1 MSGGISAI
9 KGFDYQAT
17 VILDILFKH
26 FALYGSSAKARPEGL
41 DDLDLSWIDGDTENK
56 QYIQIKKPAENN
68 SGELKPT
75 PWTLPLTVKDL
86 LPKAIKNL
94 SGNDHT
100 QLWVLGDKVDDSMSS
115 LINAQDKAPSSVPQ
129 IYWSAVHGLARNK
142 ALPKI
147 KLNKTEMGSLTRWK
161 VPTNLSIDPEKAKST
176 LLSEHKNIV
185 KKFSNSDEYSTS
197 YAIAVN
203 ELHCSMP
210 DVLARIQIRATY
222 GSEQEVAERIYEQ
235 LMAHFSLQK
244 TVIENTLF
252 RNLRGFIN
260 DISKQPG
267 RSFNQEELEIELR
280 CVWPQMIPIKH
291 LPVLSPDHLARR
303 DITERF
309 TMKWVGKAIEAI
321 GISGSGKTS
330 LTAEIAERSLEI
342 NPERLVY
349 YAEVRPSIS
358 LRDVLTGVAFH
369 LRRQG
374 IVEPFSIA
382 VTGGS
387 TEEEI
392 LISLAH
398 SYSSMALDVLLL
410 IDLVEGTC
418 STAFSRDLAT
428 FIRTLSTTSTRIG
441 VFGQESA
448 LREMTPLERGEFGVS
463 RLDIR
468 GFSFEEF
475 VKLVSNY
482 HPSFSNDWIALR
494 NIYLNVTAGR
504 ASGLFAKLAQA
515 ISRSASIQDML
526 KIAAQPAEDMLA
538 YAEQKRFNLISD
550 GARRASEK
558 LVCFALP
565 FQRKDAEEIFPDE
578 NIGIGI
584 RELLSQGLLRYHD
597 TDFFEMHETVR
608 AGLEGMLS
616 ISVRRSAH
624 QALATWYC
632 KQGLVTAEIL
642 HLEKAGKPVEA
653 KERACELFLRGEQW
667 SAVTAYVIRHK
678 LLSVTD
684 VIDVI
689 STPQSIE
696 DIYLL
701 TSIIKELGEPLP
713 ASNLY
718 RIMHDQPQRFF
729 SDYQWS
735 SAIIEMILEY
745 YPEELH
751 NLIVFSID
759 NAADDNQM
767 EWALGR
773 LNVAMLRKAIPVNS
787 DTIELFNSRP
797 HHIKDMLVK
806 VLMRDR
812 RREALRAAF
821 EFITINQESNKTS
834 KSRSRPDFTLNIES
848 LDDTVE
854 FLAAMPRAQFSSMI
868 ISKSALLGPL
878 TGMVWSS
885 RVNLRVFCIEVLRDG
900 NFEEAVTENAIR
912 ILIFLA
918 EPSLF
923 NLCESFANRKDGI
936 RAFSALLPVLQPAF
950 FDSSRYQAQLFDR
963 NTTIEERLTALSILA
978 YAGEDLGTIYKGLKI
993 AEIYI
998 EDRKMWDFL
1007 FLMLCHQKPFIEAI
1021 ELLEEYITTM
1031 DSKGISLAIPAIMK
1045 LGELS
1050 DSEVTTMLTRALT
1063 HCNPEIRQSATLS
1076 LSRRRSRI
1084 ALPALIEAYAKEK
1097 QETLAVGMASAIVAS
1112 GAKSALVLRGQLK
1125 SPVIQLWQCI
1135 LTMRLGDVDNA
1146 DELIRIAID
1155 PLLNWQLRRSAIFA
1169 ASRLPYSSALER
1181 IDSVIM
1187 GESSPLTIDHSENL
1201 ECHSLISSVLTDS
1214 QMGWCSFFA
1223 RGRDSFIDFFAALFD
1238 EAWNDSWRKEGL
1250 PSGYEA
1256 AAWLYDRLS
1265 IHGWPENGEAPERV
1279 HNEVNIPL
1287 LQSAVIRSLRQCGQP
1302 ELIEQQLASADHIWI
1317 AIKCL
1322 MERRRAGDVDVEH
1335 LRALVDAS
1343 PCQGYG
1349 VLHRIINEMGGRKVK
1364 VQKDKP
1370 AAEPECKRTASETN
1384 ITFDDAIRVLS
1395 GTIAN
1400 FESSAPLVFE
1410 NLSSEQC
1417 EQLIRLSAPTNDHRQ
1432 GIETYI
1438 PMIKFT
1444 SSGHVVAQHQLT
1456 TTASNTS
1463 PSIFIRP
1470 AVAAA
1475 NSFGLPI
1482 PWLNKLMTER
1492 WSEGFVKKY
1501 LVCLCATNNSSRFY
1515 EELSKYEDVMI
1526 EVLYDSSVY
1535 EYVQKHIDERIIP
1548 TLMRYVSSGTEKLFE
1563 GLCMLALEVNHPNI
1577 DPVLNSLL
1585 NRWSQHFDNLSTVS
1599 QHDDNYSLWRGFRRL
1614 TEHPRFDN
1622 ISEWIPL
1629 LEKALWAPVRWFHA
1643 QNIVRVLE
1651 RDPRSYVLVESRLFK
1666 SENWE
1671 HFNVDE
1677 IDRLDDAAERLFKIL
1692 LEEKCE

>member
-17 VILDILFKH
+17 VILDMLFEH
-26 FALYGSSAKARPEGL
+26 FGQYGASAKARPEGL
-41 DDLDLSWIDGDTENK
+41 DDLDLSWVDCDTEYK
-56 QYIQIKKPAENN
+56 QYIQIKKPAESN

-75 PWTLPLTVKDL
+75 PWTLSLIVKDL
-86 LPKAIKNL
+86 LPNAIKNL

-100 QLWVLGDKVDDSMSS
+100 QLWVLGDKVDDPVSS
-115 LINAQDKAPSSVPQ
+115 LINALDKAPFSVPQ
-129 IYWSAVHGLARNK
+129 GYWSAVHGLARNK

-147 KLNKTEMGSLTRWK
+147 KLNKKEKRSLTRWK

-176 LLSEHKNIV
+176 LLSEHEKIV
-185 KKFSNSDEYSTS
+185 KKFSNSDEYSAS

-222 GSEQEVAERIYEQ
+222 GSEQEVAERVYEQ
-235 LMAHFSLQK
+235 LMERFSLQR

-280 CVWPQMIPIKH
+280 CVWPQMIPIKNI
-291 LPVLSPDHLARR
+291 PVLSSDHLARR

-349 YAEVRPSIS
+349 YAEVRPNIS
-358 LRDVLTGVAFH
+358 LRDLLTGVAFH

-382 VTGGS
+382 VTGGV
-387 TEEEI
+387 TEEEV

-398 SYSSMALDVLLL
+398 SYSAMKLEVLLL

-428 FIRTLSTTSTRIG
+428 FIRILSTSTTHIG

-448 LREMTPLERGEFGVS
+448 LREMTALERDEFGVS

-482 HPSFSNDWIALR
+482 HASSSIDRAALR
-494 NIYLNVTAGR
+494 DIYQSVTAGR

-515 ISRSASIQDML
+515 IARTASMEDML

-550 GARRASEK
+550 GARSAAEK
-558 LVCFALP
+558 IVCFALP
-565 FQRKDAEEIFPDE
+565 FLRKDAEDIFPDE
-578 NIGIGI
+578 NIGLGI
-584 RELLSQGLLRYHD
+584 RELLAQGLLQHHD
-597 TDFFEMHETVR
+597 KDLYEMHETVR
-608 AGLEGMLS
+608 AGLEVLLA
-616 ISVRRSAH
+616 INVRRSAH

-632 KQGLVTAEIL
+632 TQGLVTAEIL

-678 LLSVTD
+678 LLSVKD
-684 VIDVI
+684 VIGVI

-713 ASNLY
+713 ADNLN
-718 RIMHDQPQRFF
+718 RIMHDQRQRFF

-735 SAIIEMILEY
+735 SAIIETILDY
-745 YPEELH
+745 YPEELN

-759 NAADDNQM
+759 NAADDNQI

-773 LNVAMLRKAIPVNS
+773 LDVVMLRKAIPVNS

-821 EFITINQESNKTS
+821 EFITSHQRSNKKS
-834 KSRSRPDFTLNIES
+834 KRRSRPDLTLNIES

-854 FLAAMPRAQFSSMI
+854 FLAAMPQALLPDMI

-885 RVNLRVFCIEVLRDG
+885 RVNLRAYCIEVLREG
-900 NFEEAVTENAIR
+900 KLEQVVTENAIR

-923 NLCESFANRKDGI
+923 NLCESFANRKDGV

-950 FDSSRYQAQLFDR
+950 FDSSRYQAQLFDSS
-963 NTTIEERLTALSILA
+963 TTIEERLTALSILA
-978 YAGEDLGTIYKGLKI
+978 YAGEDLGTIYKRLKI
-993 AEIYI
+993 AEVYI
-998 EDRKMWDFL
+998 EGRKIWDFL

-1021 ELLEEYITTM
+1021 ELLEEYITSM

-1050 DSEVTTMLTRALT
+1050 DSEATTMLTRALT
-1063 HCNPEIRQSATLS
+1063 HSNPEIRQSATLS
-1076 LSRRRSRI
+1076 LSRRRSSI
-1084 ALPALIEAYAKEK
+1084 ALSALIEAYAKEE
-1097 QETLAVGMASAIVAS
+1097 QETLAVGMATAIVAS

-1125 SPVIQLWQCI
+1125 SPAIQLWQCI

-1169 ASRLPYSSALER
+1169 ASRLPYSFALER
-1181 IDSVIM
+1181 IVSVIM

-1201 ECHSLISSVLTDS
+1201 GCHSLISSILTDS

-1223 RGRDSFIDFFAALFD
+1223 RGRDSFIDFFAGIFD
-1238 EAWNDSWRKEGL
+1238 ETWIDSWIKEGL
-1250 PSGYEA
+1250 PSGSDA
-1256 AAWLYDRLS
+1256 AGWLYDRLS
-1265 IHGWPENGEAPERV
+1265 IYGWPENREAPDRV
-1279 HNEVNIPL
+1279 LTEVNIPL
-1287 LQSAVIRSLRQCGQP
+1287 LQSAVIRSLRLCGQP
-1302 ELIEQQLASADHIWI
+1302 ELIEQQLANADHIWI

-1322 MERRRAGDVDVEH
+1322 VERRRAGDVDVDH
-1335 LRALVDAS
+1335 LLALVDAS

-1349 VLHRIINEMGGRKVK
+1349 VLYRIIDQMGGRKAK

-1370 AAEPECKRTASETN
+1370 VATPEFERTISDSN
-1384 ITFDDAIRVLS
+1384 ITFDDAVRVLS

-1400 FESSAPLVFE
+1400 FESSAPLILE
-1410 NLSSEQC
+1410 KISSDQC
-1417 EQLIRLSAPTNDHRQ
+1417 EQLIRLSDPSNDHRQ
-1432 GIETYI
+1432 GVETYI

-1444 SSGHVVAQHQLT
+1444 SSGHVVAQHQWT
-1456 TTASNTS
+1456 TKGSSIS
-1463 PSIFIRP
+1463 PNAFIRP

-1475 NSFGLPI
+1475 NSFDLPI

-1492 WSEGFVKKY
+1492 WSKDFVKKY
-1501 LVCLCATNNSSRFY
+1501 LVCLCVMNDSSQFY
-1515 EELSKYEDVMI
+1515 EALSKYEDVMI
-1526 EVLYDSSVY
+1526 EVLYESSVY

-1548 TLMRYVSSGTEKLFE
+1548 TLKRYVSSGTETLFE
-1563 GLCMLALEVNHPNI
+1563 GLCMLALEVNHPDV
-1577 DPVLNSLL
+1577 DPVLNGLL
-1585 NRWSQHFDNLSTVS
+1585 YRWSQHFENISMVS
-1599 QHDDNYSLWRGFRRL
+1599 QHDENYSLWRGFRRL

-1629 LEKALWAPVRWFHA
+1629 LEKVLLAPIQWFRA
-1643 QNIVRVLE
+1643 QDIVRVLE
-1651 RDPRSYVLVESRLFK
+1651 RDPRSYILVESRLFK

-1677 IDRLDDAAERLFKIL
+1677 IDRLDAAAERLFKIL
-1692 LEEKCE
+1692 LEE